1 MSCNFF
7 SSLYIISGGGVR
19 RYSILQQL
27 NSLTISWKILKN
39 TILIHYYYPFY
50 KKTLFWKSSYTTGST
65 HLFVIFSR
73 KKCSAYYCL
82 RLFMFV
88 KICCCYESI
97 VTFLDCCAG
106 PHHHHP
112 FMMMKLTFFPF
123 AALVH
128 THSNPYPCLY

>member
-65 HLFVIFSR
+65 HLFVIFFSQKMLCLLLSETFYVCKNLLLLWVNCHFSWLLCR
-73 KKCSAYYCL
+73 TTSSSSFHDDEVNFFSFCSA
-82 RLFMFV
+82 
-88 KICCCYESI
+88 S
-97 VTFLDCCAG
+97 A
-106 PHHHHP
+106 
-112 FMMMKLTFFPF
+112 
-123 AALVH
+123 H
-128 THSNPYPCLY
+128 TQ